1 MLRRLH
7 GRKVSGQMQ
16 KRTQVMPA
24 MGRRTGKDGKRQMVG
39 WGLNAFIVIALLC
52 VLMVQMIT
60 ATAMMEEIHKLR
72 GEQGMIWEKQKKILL
87 KQLDT
92 IKTTGDIQNQ
102 QLKVVLEQLVKRIE
116 QEKKVT
122 EYYEKIEEI
131 TQLTLDHANAV
142 EKENER
148 LRRETGVIAQA
159 AAELQEENKRFREG
173 SNGDEI

>member
-1 MLRRLH
+1 M
-7 GRKVSGQMQ
+7 K
-16 KRTQVMPA
+16 
-24 MGRRTGKDGKRQMVG
+24 
-39 WGLNAFIVIALLC
+39 AFIVIMLLC

-60 ATAMMEEIHKLR
+60 ATALMEEIHKLR

-116 QEKKVT
+116 QEKQVT
-122 EYYEKIEEI
+122 ECYEKIEEI
-131 TQLTLDHANAV
+131 TRLTLDHANAV
-142 EKENER
+142 ERENEK
-148 LRRETGVIAQA
+148 LRRETEVIAQA
-159 AAELQEENKRFREG
+159 AVELHEENRRFREG

>member
-1 MLRRLH
+1 MLRRLP

-16 KRTQVMPA
+16 KRTHIMPV

-39 WGLNAFIVIALLC
+39 WGLKAFIVIALLC
-52 VLMVQMIT
+52 VLVVQMIT
-60 ATAMMEEIHKLR
+60 ATALMEEIHKLR
-72 GEQGMIWEKQKKILL
+72 GEVGMLWENQKKILL

-131 TQLTLDHANAV
+131 TKLTLDHANAV
-142 EKENER
+142 ERENEK

-159 AAELQEENKRFREG
+159 ATELHKENQKFREG
-173 SNGDEI
+173 CKGDEI